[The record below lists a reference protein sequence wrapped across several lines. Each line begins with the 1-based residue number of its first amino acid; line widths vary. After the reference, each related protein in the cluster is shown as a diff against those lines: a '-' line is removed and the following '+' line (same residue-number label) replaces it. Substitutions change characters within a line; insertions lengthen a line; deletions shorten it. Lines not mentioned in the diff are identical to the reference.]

1 MILLTILG
9 IINFTGFVIHL
20 LFTPIWG
27 WGGDLK
33 QLKSQNRRA
42 ALTMNGMITYLFGFF
57 SVVNL
62 LWAFGV
68 LEIQKTLVISIIGF
82 WVVRSILQLLYY
94 RVREPLSLAFLGAFI
109 FMIAG
114 HIVILL

>member
-9 IINFTGFVIHL
+9 IINFIGFVIHL

-27 WGGDLK
+27 WGDDLK
-33 QLKSQNRRA
+33 KLNSQNRKA
-42 ALTMNGMITYLFGFF
+42 ALTMNGMITYLFGVF

-94 RVREPLSLAFLGAFI
+94 SVREPLSLAFLGAFI